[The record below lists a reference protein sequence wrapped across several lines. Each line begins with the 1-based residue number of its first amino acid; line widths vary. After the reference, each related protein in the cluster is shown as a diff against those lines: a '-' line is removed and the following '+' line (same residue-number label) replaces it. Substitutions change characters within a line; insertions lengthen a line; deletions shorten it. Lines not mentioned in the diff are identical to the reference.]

1 MASPEEA
8 LEEYG
13 LALQPLDALRDL
25 DALILAVAHDAYKD
39 LSLTD
44 IAGWFRPG
52 ANLVLIDVKGLYD
65 REAVT
70 AAGFATWRL

>member
-1 MASPEEA
+1 M
-8 LEEYG
+8 
-13 LALQPLDALRDL
+13 QPLDALRDL